1 MYSAQPSTCRPMPL
15 HSLGERENENAN
27 QNCEL
32 SLCFLLTRDPGQSS
46 TNEACKVFDRCRYSD
61 PLFEVPRDRRLL
73 QKVHGVCDKDLRCAY
88 TLTPHAELYR
98 GFKLQAS
105 SFNMHTSG
113 TVEPCHHLT
122 GHGQPFLSCI
132 LPTLPLP
139 PHLSPPRPCT
149 ILPLR

>member
-1 MYSAQPSTCRPMPL
+1 MPL

-73 QKVHGVCDKDLRCAY
+73 QKVHRVCDKDLRCAY

-105 SFNMHTSG
+105 TCIPPEQWNLVTTSRA
-113 TVEPCHHLT
+113 TASPSSLASSQLFLCHPIFHLRV
-122 GHGQPFLSCI
+122 HAQYFLSGNG
-132 LPTLPLP
+132 
-139 PHLSPPRPCT
+139 SGYCT
-149 ILPLR
+149 